1 MAGEPHFTLPASKL
15 PGVGTTIFTVMSELA
30 ARHGAL
36 NLSQGFPGFD
46 PPEALRDLVAEH
58 MRRGRNQYAPMAGV
72 PELRAA
78 IADLVAGQ
86 YGCKVDPADGITV
99 TAGATEALFCAI
111 QAFVAPGDEVIV
123 FDPAYDSYDPAVRLA
138 GGRCRHLPLVAPH
151 FRPDWDRLADAL
163 TPATRMIV
171 LNSPHNPTGA
181 VLDAGDLATL
191 ADIVRDHDTLLLS
204 DEVYE
209 HIVFDGAPH
218 ASLLGHEELRAR
230 TLAVSSFGK
239 SFHATGWKVGYVVAP
254 APLTAE
260 LRRVHQFVTFSV
272 NTAAQ
277 HAIADFMTSCPAH
290 IADLPAFYQDRR
302 DRFCRLLEDSRFGFT
317 PARGTYFQLLDYSA
331 ISDLDDVAMAH
342 DLTARHG
349 IAAIPL
355 SPFCAEPPATR
366 LLRFCFAKDDATLA
380 AAADI
385 LKAV

>member
-1 MAGEPHFTLPASKL
+1 MAGSPRTPLPASKL

-30 ARHGAL
+30 AEHGAL
-36 NLSQGFPGFD
+36 NLAQGFPDFD
-46 PPEALRDLVAEH
+46 PPAALRDLVAGH
-58 MRRGRNQYAPMAGV
+58 MRHGRNQYAPMAGV

-78 IADLVAGQ
+78 IADLVAGLH
-86 YGCKVDPADGITV
+86 GCKVDPADGITV
-99 TAGATEALFCAI
+99 TTGATEALFCAI
-111 QAFVAPGDEVIV
+111 QALVGAGDEVIV

-138 GGRCRHLPLVAPH
+138 GGRCLHLPLAPPD
-151 FRPDWDRLADAL
+151 FRPDLDRLADAM
-163 TPATRMIV
+163 TPDTRLIV

-181 VLDAGDLATL
+181 ILEAEDLDRLA
-191 ADIVRDHDTLLLS
+191 AIVRDHDTLLLS

-209 HIVFDGAPH
+209 HIVFDGAAH
-218 ASLLGHEELRAR
+218 QSLLRHDELRERA
-230 TLAVSSFGK
+230 LVVSSFGK

-277 HAIADFMTSCPAH
+277 HAIADFMTSCPEH
-290 IADLPAFYQDRR
+290 IAGLSAFYQERR
-302 DRFCRLLEDSRFGFT
+302 DRFCRALEGSRFAFT

-331 ISDLDDVAMAH
+331 ISDVDDVAMARE
-342 DLTARHG
+342 LTIRHS

-355 SPFCAEPPATR
+355 SPFCAKAPATR

-385 LKAV
+385 LQAV